1 MSTVVFGH
9 TNPDTDAIASAMVFA
24 SFLRKTGVPAEAFCL
39 GQPGPETQFVLKTLK
54 LVAPEPISALPGGSA
69 VALVDHNEAS
79 QSIDN
84 LPDLRITHII
94 DHHKLG
100 GLATSEPLYLRIE
113 PLGCTA
119 TILAQ
124 LYQESHVQLDSW
136 EAGLLLSAILS
147 DTLSFRSPTTTAT
160 DRQIAHD
167 IQSISSINELEE
179 YAAKMF
185 QAKSDLGDMPAG
197 QILKLDYKRFEFG
210 GHPYGLGVMETTNPG
225 YAFARK
231 QELIE
236 AMRAERDKGG
246 LDGVFLFVVD
256 ILRETN
262 QALVAGPDEEAVLR
276 GAFGAEVVN
285 GVADLGARISRK
297 KQIVPA
303 LEAYLS

>member
-1 MSTVVFGH
+1 MPTAVFGH

-39 GQPGPETQFVLKTLK
+39 GQPGPETQFVLKAMK
-54 LVAPEPISALPGGSA
+54 LTAPEPISALPGGST

-100 GLATSEPLYLRIE
+100 GLTTSEPLYLRIE

-119 TILAQ
+119 TILAR
-124 LYQESHVQLDSW
+124 LYQESHIQLDSW
-136 EAGLLLSAILS
+136 EAELLLSAILS
-147 DTLSFRSPTTTAT
+147 DTLGFRSPTTTAT
-160 DRQIAHD
+160 DRQIVHD
-167 IQSISSINELEE
+167 IQSISSINELED

-185 QAKSDLGDMPAG
+185 QAKSDLGDMPAE

-236 AMRAERDKGG
+236 AIRAERDRGG

-276 GAFGAEVVN
+276 GAFGAEAVN

-297 KQIVPA
+297 KQIVPV